1 MPQLLNHRSASFLK
15 SSLSSMT
22 RTRVISPGKE
32 GGMRILC
39 KAPGTIH
46 TNERPPRT
54 GPPWPSFAGVSASTE
69 AGTQSLVGSVERKRI
84 PGDAVPGDA
93 VPGDAVPGEVIPG
106 DAVPDQ
112 GVPGEQRPENT
123 AEQRIVPVQRRAKE
137 DRVQGAGEAVRGP
150 QPLIGTGYGSRAKE
164 RADQK
169 PTRQE
174 HRVGRGIT
182 RHGDG
187 GGVRIE
193 QPAAVRYRI
202 GENLTAVFAVR
213 LRRADEERL
222 DLIGGEVRPALQE
235 ERRGARHD
243 GGRHRRSGE
252 AEVRSSVLRHDDA
265 LGGERI
271 QCASRHAN

>member
-54 GPPWPSFAGVSASTE
+54 GPPWPSFAGVSAGTE
-69 AGTQSLVGSVERKRI
+69 AATQKLVGSVERKRI

-93 VPGDAVPGEVIPG
+93 VPGDAVPGDAVPGDAVPRDAVPGDAVPGEVIPG
-106 DAVPDQ
+106 DAIPDQ

-123 AEQRIVPVQRRAKE
+123 AEQRIDPLQGRAKK
-137 DRVQGAGEAVRGP
+137 DRIERTGEAVRGP
-150 QPLIGTGYGSRAKE
+150 ESAIGTGYGSRVRK
-164 RADQK
+164 RADQE

-174 HRVGRGIT
+174 PGAGRRIARNGQ
-182 RHGDG
+182 G

-202 GENLTAVFAVR
+202 GENLTAI
-213 LRRADEERL
+213 L
-222 DLIGGEVRPALQE
+222 P
-235 ERRGARHD
+235 
-243 GGRHRRSGE
+243 
-252 AEVRSSVLRHDDA
+252 
-265 LGGERI
+265 
-271 QCASRHAN
+271 

>member
-22 RTRVISPGKE
+22 RTRVMSPGKE

-46 TNERPPRT
+46 TNEQPPRT
-54 GPPWPSFAGVSASTE
+54 GPPWPSFAGVSAGTE

-84 PGDAVPGDA
+84 PGDAGPGDAVPSDAVPGDAVPGDAVPGDA

-123 AEQRIVPVQRRAKE
+123 AEQRIVPVQRRDKE
-137 DRVQGAGEAVRGP
+137 DRVQGAGDADRGR

-213 LRRADEERL
+213 LRRADEER
-222 DLIGGEVRPALQE
+222 
-235 ERRGARHD
+235 
-243 GGRHRRSGE
+243 
-252 AEVRSSVLRHDDA
+252 
-265 LGGERI
+265 
-271 QCASRHAN
+271 